1 MNRTDGRYAKVT
13 VSLSVRD
20 VVLLDTL
27 ALEIRER
34 TRVALS
40 RSDVIYAFIE
50 AAAQRRMQS
59 DEAAAL
65 VGRLDF
71 AAP

>member
-1 MNRTDGRYAKVT
+1 MDRNAGRYAKVT
-13 VSLSVRD
+13 VSLPVRD

-27 ALEIRER
+27 ALDIRLR

-40 RSDVIYAFIE
+40 RSDVIHAFIE
-50 AAAQRRMQS
+50 AAAQRQMKG

-65 VGRLDF
+65 VAF
-71 AAP
+71 AAR